1 MLATLSAVPAPA
13 VLRNH
18 PIATMATLRTSLLP
32 AGTIMPVVRP
42 RAIAQLLSRP
52 DPPLRSAAAGVV
64 HSKRNSVIMRAKT
77 KVRVDELEGL
87 CMSSLNSLGYTRDE
101 ASVLTEVRSPLRL
114 VYIATFWAATN
125 HALDENTVHAAFVTL
140 RPP

>member
-1 MLATLSAVPAPA
+1 
-13 VLRNH
+13 
-18 PIATMATLRTSLLP
+18 
-32 AGTIMPVVRP
+32 
-42 RAIAQLLSRP
+42 
-52 DPPLRSAAAGVV
+52 
-64 HSKRNSVIMRAKT
+64 MRAKT

-125 HALDENTVHAAFVTL
+125 HALDENTVYAAFVTL